1 MTNSIAMGLAV
12 LVLGG
17 IALDLVLNGGDTLV
31 FLAKKLFE
39 LIEYLAFW
47 R

>member
-1 MTNSIAMGLAV
+1 MTNSLAIGLGI

-17 IALDLVLNGGDTLV
+17 ITLDLVLQEGDALV
-31 FLAKKLFE
+31 FLAKKLIE

>member
-1 MTNSIAMGLAV
+1 MTNSLAFGLAA

-17 IALDLVLNGGDTLV
+17 IALDLVLNGGNTFV